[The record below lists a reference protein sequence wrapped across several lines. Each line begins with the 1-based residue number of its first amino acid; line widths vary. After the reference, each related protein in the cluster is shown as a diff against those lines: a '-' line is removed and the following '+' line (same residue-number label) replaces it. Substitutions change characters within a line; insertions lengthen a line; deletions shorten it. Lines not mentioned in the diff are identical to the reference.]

1 MKPLALLV
9 ISGLCFF
16 PLHAFGGHEWV
27 IYASDAEAGDML
39 GAAVAVGDDFIVAGA
54 PKDNSIATDLVGE
67 AYIFVPQGSNWI
79 QQASFRASD
88 GIDNDQFGT
97 AVGACSGTIVV
108 GATRLNDL
116 AGGAAYVFI
125 RQGTQWVQ
133 QAMLT
138 HPGSFGWLFG
148 EAVDIDGDWAVVGAR
163 TGDTNG
169 LDCGT
174 VHVFQRSGT
183 NWSEQAMITPS
194 DGASGDW
201 FGHAVALS
209 WPYLIVGA
217 DGRSNFA
224 GGAYIF
230 RCNSSNVWEQEAILN
245 DPDAP
250 DADFFGQWVDIDGKY
265 AVVGTDHEQNGAYVY
280 HREGTNW
287 VMAGM
292 VEDVHPRTGPGVGF
306 YGDSGC
312 LHGEYLFVGGD
323 SYAILFQRNGTGW
336 VKQIRVGNSDWD
348 VSGTSVAVDPDWL
361 VAGCPSDDSLLG
373 NAGSL
378 HVVSLNDRNRQSEL
392 IPTNTVQ
399 IRYIGS
405 GLAVD
410 GDMVL
415 VGGRYG
421 GSNDF
426 GYVGVFAYNGTWWPV
441 FQELI
446 PSDATNSQQFGA
458 AVDLCGQYALI
469 GAPGDDELGED
480 SGAAYVFTLLFTG
493 PGSNWV
499 EQAKLLDT
507 NLGANA
513 SLGAA
518 VGTDGD
524 YALVGAPD
532 AGRGVV
538 DIFSRSGTNWTLA
551 TTLTGTASSAQF
563 GRALDYDG
571 TRVIIGSPN
580 ETVGT
585 NMGAGTAYI
594 YRRDGASWTLESP
607 APITS
612 TNPSEL
618 GEFGA
623 SVGIDRDW
631 CVVGEPHYGLQ
642 IGDQFGAVHIFRRV
656 ASTWVPW
663 QTLYS
668 PQPQGT
674 GYYGCAVAIAWPY
687 IMVGASGEGWGYIYR
702 LSADTNWVLLARI
715 DGGDAEPG
723 SNFGT
728 TAALS
733 EKYGLMGIAQ
743 EYSPKAYLFYA
754 ESFDLPPEITGM
766 AMSNGMCVLEIDR
779 LVPGF
784 YTGVERADGAL
795 DGTWTR
801 LEDFTTT
808 CEKTN
813 RNETPGSSGTA
824 FFRALRW

>member
-1 MKPLALLV
+1 LHPEIEV
-9 ISGLCFF
+9 PNFHISGWYDHCNGCLDHFTGMVRNGRTSLARENQKLIIG
-16 PLHAFGGHEWV
+16 PWGHSTLGQQKVGE
-27 IYASDAEAGDML
+27 IDF
-39 GAAVAVGDDFIVAGA
+39 GAAARLNIPALMVRWFDYWL
-54 PKDNSIATDLVGE
+54 K
-67 AYIFVPQGSNWI
+67 
-79 QQASFRASD
+79 
-88 GIDNDQFGT
+88 GIDNGIADEPPVKYFVMGANYWRCSDTWPPAPKGT
-97 AVGACSGTIVV
+97 LSLYLTSG
-108 GATRLNDL
+108 
-116 AGGAAYVFI
+116 
-125 RQGTQWVQ
+125 
-133 QAMLT
+133 
-138 HPGSFGWLFG
+138 
-148 EAVDIDGDWAVVGAR
+148 
-163 TGDTNG
+163 
-169 LDCGT
+169 
-174 VHVFQRSGT
+174 
-183 NWSEQAMITPS
+183 
-194 DGASGDW
+194 
-201 FGHAVALS
+201 GHANTPRGDGKLLRTAPKNQSRDEYTYDPRDPVMTLYGH
-209 WPYLIVGA
+209 PLFTIPA
-217 DGRSNFA
+217 DQRPLASRRDILVYQTAPLKKDVEIA
-224 GGAYIF
+224 GYPEVVLYA
-230 RCNSSNVWEQEAILN
+230 SSS
-245 DPDAP
+245 AP
-250 DADFFGQWVDIDGKY
+250 DTDFFGQWVDIDGEY

-458 AVDLCGQYALI
+458 AVDLCGQYALV

-551 TTLTGTASSAQF
+551 TTLTGTASSARF

-687 IMVGASGEGWGYIYR
+687 IMVGAPGEGWGYIYR

-754 ESFDLPPEITGM
+754 ESFDLPPEITGI
-766 AMSNGMCVLEIDR
+766 AMSNGTCVLEIDR

-801 LEDFTTT
+801 LEDFMTT